1 MGTGSTDIIGQ
12 CESYG
17 LRKPEFIQDEDFLT
31 ILWRPKKEDADSETG
46 QVTDHV
52 TGNETGN
59 VAGHVKKLILIIRGD
74 TLKKT

>member
-1 MGTGSTDIIGQ
+1 MGTGTTDIIGQ

-17 LRKPEFIQDEDFLT
+17 LRKPEFIQEEDFLT

-52 TGNETGN
+52 
-59 VAGHVKKLILIIRGD
+59 KKLILIIRGD